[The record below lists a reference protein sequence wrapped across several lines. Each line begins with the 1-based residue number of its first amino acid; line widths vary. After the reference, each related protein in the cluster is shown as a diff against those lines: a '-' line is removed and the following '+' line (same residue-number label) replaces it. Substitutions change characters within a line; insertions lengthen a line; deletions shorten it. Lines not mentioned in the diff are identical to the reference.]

1 MRAREFIREDTEA
14 MGTTI
19 TIPITINIPAGGGS
33 ASISAP
39 AGEEMPEVPIMVP
52 PLQQEL
58 ELMKQQ
64 GGRESLLI
72 NQLINQD
79 PEDPN
84 DFTNKEDTNS
94 VGADSDQTENE
105 SDIVLDLLKK
115 RRDRLE
121 QQ

>member
-1 MRAREFIREDTEA
+1 MRAKEFIKENTEA

-19 TIPITINIPAGGGS
+19 TIPITINIPAGGGY

-121 QQ
+121 QS